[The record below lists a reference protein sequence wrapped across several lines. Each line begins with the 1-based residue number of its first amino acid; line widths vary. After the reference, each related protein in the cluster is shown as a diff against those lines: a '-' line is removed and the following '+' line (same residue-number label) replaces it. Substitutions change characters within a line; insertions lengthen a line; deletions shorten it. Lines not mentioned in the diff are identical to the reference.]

1 MKNTAVMVLLLIGF
15 SVNAQKN
22 QADTKYKRY
31 EYNEAIPLYQQ
42 YLENHADDEDATRK
56 LALALRY
63 TNNIRGAIEAYRSLI
78 QLKNAIPDDYYDLV
92 QMLRINGNLSEAR
105 TVALQ
110 YQKLN
115 EGDKASNLI
124 ASIDRNAEF
133 LTEKD
138 AYIVTDKTSQVPYS
152 VFAPTYMRNGLL
164 VTAESA
170 RAQSSQ
176 WTGRGFTKIF
186 FLSPDD
192 MTLTPFAKELMSD
205 YNDGP
210 AVCSP
215 DGETM
220 YFTTVNK
227 QSVNENDINTSKLQ
241 ISAAILQHGKW
252 TEKAYF
258 TFNDKHDNAAHPALS
273 HDGKVLVFA
282 SDRPGGKGGMD
293 LYYCTLNPD
302 KSWSEPVN
310 MRGLNTSE
318 NEIFPSFDPGGNIY
332 FASNGLPGLGG
343 LDIFFAQWNGRG
355 FGESVN
361 VKAPINSSYDDF
373 AITTDVNRSTGYFST
388 NRFENPQTD
397 DLAYFEKSEKQ
408 VVANIAAPVIKIIV
422 TDKYTATP
430 LPYVL
435 VTLKNT
441 HADVVFQGM
450 TDPDGAL
457 MVENLPADDY
467 RIQGVLN
474 DITTTLAS
482 ITPAEFTNNEIVK
495 KLTHNDPRFT
505 LSGIVTNSGNDMPVE
520 GVTVSCMNTVL
531 NRVNKKVTAKDGK
544 FFFQLEQ
551 ASDFKVSGEAPSWL
565 SSEVIYET
573 TKGLDRSKDLYV
585 TLKLSM
591 QQPAANEVI
600 RLDKIYYD
608 YDKCD
613 IKPRAAEELDRL
625 VKLMHDFPDMII
637 ELSSHTDSRGS
648 DDYNIRLSQCRADA
662 AVKYIISKGIALNR
676 LVAMGYGETKLVNG
690 CANNVTCSEQQ
701 HQENRRTEFKIVSCS
716 SCPGR
721 SQ

>member
-1 MKNTAVMVLLLIGF
+1 MKNTAIMVLLLLAI

-42 YLENHADDEDATRK
+42 YLVHHPEDEDATRK
-56 LALALRY
+56 LALSFRY
-63 TNNIRGAIEAYRSLI
+63 TNNIDGAIKAYMDLI
-78 QLKNAIPDDYYDLV
+78 RFRKAGPDDYYDLV
-92 QMLRINGNLSEAR
+92 QMLRISGNLKDAG
-105 TVALQ
+105 TIALQ
-110 YQKLN
+110 YQKMN
-115 EGDKASNLI
+115 DGEKARNLV
-124 ASIDRNAEF
+124 ASIDRNEEF
-133 LTEKD
+133 LKEKD
-138 AYIVTDKTSQVPYS
+138 AYIVSNITSRISYS
-152 VFAPTYMRNGLL
+152 VFAPTAFRNGLL

-170 RAQSSQ
+170 RAGSSQ

-186 FLSPDD
+186 LLNPDD
-192 MTLTPFAKELMSD
+192 VTLTPFAKELMSD

-210 AVCSP
+210 ASCSSN
-215 DGETM
+215 GETM

-227 QSVNENDINTSKLQ
+227 QSVNENEINTSKLQ
-241 ISAAILQHGKW
+241 ISAAELQNEKW
-252 TEKAYF
+252 TEKAFF
-258 TFNDKHDNAAHPALS
+258 TYNNKHYNTAHPALS
-273 HDGKVLVFA
+273 ADGKVLVFA
-282 SDRPGGKGGMD
+282 SDKPGGKGGMD

-302 KSWSEPVN
+302 QSWSEPVN
-310 MRGLNTSE
+310 LKGLNTSE
-318 NEIFPSFDPGGNIY
+318 NEIFPSFDPAGNLY

-343 LDIFFAQWNGRG
+343 LDIYFSKWNGQG
-355 FGESVN
+355 FDEGVN

-373 AITTDVNRSTGYFST
+373 AITTDVDRTKGYFST

-397 DLAYFEKSEKQ
+397 DLALFEKAEKQ
-408 VVANIAAPVIKIIV
+408 VVLNTSAPVVKILV

-435 VTLKNT
+435 VSLKN
-441 HADVVFQGM
+441 AQSDIVFQGM
-450 TDPDGAL
+450 TGPDGTL
-457 MVENLPADDY
+457 MVEDLPRGDY

-474 DITTTLAS
+474 DITTTLAT
-482 ITPAEFTNNEIVK
+482 IAEADFSNELIVK
-495 KLTHNDPRFT
+495 TLTHNDPRFT
-505 LSGIVTNSGNDMPVE
+505 LSGIVTNSSNGLPVE

-531 NRVNKKVTAKDGK
+531 NRLSKNITAKDGK

-591 QQPAANEVI
+591 QQPVANEVI

-625 VKLMHDFPDMII
+625 VKLMRDFPDMVI

-648 DDYNIRLSQCRADA
+648 DEYNLKLSQCRADA
-662 AVKYIISKGIALNR
+662 AVTYIKNSGISLNR
-676 LVAMGYGETKLVNG
+676 VVAVGYGETKLVNG
-690 CANNVTCSEQQ
+690 CANHVECNEEQ
-701 HQENRRTEFKIVSCS
+701 HQENRRTEFKIVSCN
-716 SCPGR
+716 SCPR
-721 SQ
+721 VSE